1 MWLIMTLFLNQLAFE
16 HFRFQDKAA
25 LGDDVF
31 TRLHAIE
38 NLHAARLLQTEFDR
52 AFLKLAPIERDEND
66 LVVTVGLQRVVW
78 NEQHVI
84 ENRSDDLHVG
94 KHARLQTAV
103 GVVHGDANF
112 DRARTSLHLVANEH
126 HLAVKLLLRIG
137 QRRESRILTHLYRR
151 DVALL
156 HFGDGPKLR
165 RVADR
170 VDFLGLVHQLAGGG
184 LAIDDHAI
192 NLRFDL
198 KLPAE
203 QFRRL
208 DQSHHLA
215 RLHAVVQVE
224 VKFGQ
229 PAYKRRG
236 DLGSLVQV
244 GTDAAGRLEGRAET
258 AQRRGFN
265 LQCDMLQV
273 LRREGDDIFLVFGF
287 RLRLFNRSEEHTAEL

>member
-16 HFRFQDKAA
+16 HFRLQDEAA
-25 LGDDVF
+25 LGDYVF

-38 NLHAARLLQTEFDR
+38 NLHTARLLQTEFDR
-52 AFLKLAPIERDEND
+52 AFLKFAPIERDEND
-66 LVVTVGLQRVVW
+66 LVVSVGLQRVVG
-78 NEQHVI
+78 NEQHVV

-94 KHARLQTAV
+94 KHARLQAAV
-103 GVVHGDANF
+103 GVVHGDAYL
-112 DRARTSLHLVANEH
+112 DRARTGLHLIANEH
-126 HLAVKLLLRIG
+126 HLAVKLHLRIR
-137 QRRESRILTHLYRR
+137 QRGESRVLTELYHR
-151 DVALL
+151 DVTLL
-156 HFGDGPKLR
+156 HFGNRPKLR

-184 LAIDDHAI
+184 FAIDDHAI

-203 QFRRL
+203 QFGRL

-224 VKFGQ
+224 VEFGQ
-229 PAYKRRG
+229 PAFKRRS

-258 AQRRGFN
+258 SQRRGFN
-265 LQCDMLQV
+265 LQ
-273 LRREGDDIFLVFGF
+273 R
-287 RLRLFNRSEEHTAEL
+287 RSEE